1 MISTQVCK
9 IFIFSV
15 FVSSS
20 HEQNQDDKNPNI
32 LVPTIMLKNELNN
45 RQIEFSDWENEWIGI
60 DNFYCRSLVEDCEG
74 CSDKCSLLCQNY
86 ELTLSISINSW
97 NDCSYPYGFD
107 NDTRLSSEQQ
117 AIIAII
123 FLLAIIFALS
133 SYYIIRNMTND
144 SSNYKKND
152 TVKIDK
158 SDNSNSTSI
167 ALKTFDIPHSFLVDE
182 KTEPRLHTA
191 VPYEK
196 FNDSLE
202 IVEDSKNDQS
212 PKNQNQDGKN
222 IYTPVILSV
231 K

>member
-1 MISTQVCK
+1 MISTPTCK
-9 IFIFSV
+9 ILVFSV

-20 HEQNQDDKNPNI
+20 REQGQDDKNPNI

-74 CSDKCSLLCQNY
+74 CSDKCPLLCQNY

-97 NDCSYPYGFD
+97 NQCSYPYGFA

-133 SYYIIRNMTND
+133 SYYVIRNMTNE
-144 SSNYKKND
+144 SSSYEKND
-152 TVKIDK
+152 TVKKDK
-158 SDNSNSTSI
+158 SDHSNSTSI
-167 ALKTFDIPHSFLVDE
+167 ALKTFDIPPSFLIDE
-182 KTEPRLHTA
+182 KTKPRLHTTI
-191 VPYEK
+191 PYEK
-196 FNDSLE
+196 FDNTLE
-202 IVEDSKNDQS
+202 NCEDSKKDQS
-212 PKNQNQDGKN
+212 LKIQNQDSKH